1 MFGLSSRRQPRLP
14 AFPPGV
20 HPPPP
25 TTMLR
30 SFSPRRKF
38 SFDLAL
44 HKSKEKKK
52 DKASD
57 DGGFAAIVDGLNR
70 SEEPRGR
77 AERTSRKGSFFRS
90 SRDDGGGRREPSA
103 RGSSPEPT
111 RQSWLRMR
119 EARQRAAS
127 PRCGFSPALCM

>member
-1 MFGLSSRRQPRLP
+1 
-14 AFPPGV
+14 
-20 HPPPP
+20 
-25 TTMLR
+25 MLR

-90 SRDDGGGRREPSA
+90 SRDDGDRSPPSA
-103 RGSSPEPT
+103 SGRVAMSHGT
-111 RQSWLRMR
+111 
-119 EARQRAAS
+119 
-127 PRCGFSPALCM
+127 

>member
-1 MFGLSSRRQPRLP
+1 
-14 AFPPGV
+14 
-20 HPPPP
+20 
-25 TTMLR
+25 MLR

-127 PRCGFSPALCM
+127 PRCAFPSTRARVPTRTNPFPPASRT